1 MLGIPK
7 DRKSRGTTKVGPI
20 KPGSPLY
27 RALEMIAREVAKG
40 LDAGGASEGNRRHNT
55 RVPKPGP

>member
-1 MLGIPK
+1 MSRNPE

-20 KPGSPLY
+20 KPGTPLY
-27 RALEMIAREVAKG
+27 RTLELIAREVAKR

-55 RVPKPGP
+55 RVAKPAP